1 MHAFLSGAAGA
12 EGSVRVQLSRANS
25 DMGGRSMARELRMPN
40 PFARQRSGR
49 AHLGFKRRGR
59 G

>member
-25 DMGGRSMARELRMPN
+25 DMAAE
-40 PFARQRSGR
+40 AW
-49 AHLGFKRRGR
+49 RGN
-59 G
+59 